1 MPPPPPEVAGWV
13 DLVIWGA
20 ILFIVVI
27 VAVALAEYMLRWLRS
42 PPTTQT
48 QAPSMQASTSIPEN
62 EVFKELL
69 QEIRALREEIRELR
83 RELRE

>member
-1 MPPPPPEVAGWV
+1 MPPPPPELAGWV
-13 DLVIWGA
+13 DFIVWGV

-42 PPTTQT
+42 PPTTQVRA
-48 QAPSMQASTSIPEN
+48 QPASASTSAAEG

>member
-1 MPPPPPEVAGWV
+1 MPPPPPELAGWIDFIV
-13 DLVIWGA
+13 WGA

-27 VAVALAEYMLRWLRS
+27 VAVALAEYMLRWLRTS
-42 PPTTQT
+42 QP
-48 QAPSMQASTSIPEN
+48 MQAHPQPVTTSANTAEN
-62 EVFKELL
+62 EAFKELL

>member
-20 ILFIVVI
+20 VLFIMI
-27 VAVALAEYMLRWLRS
+27 IIAVAFAEYLLKWLRS
-42 PPTTQT
+42 PLTQSQPTQ
-48 QAPSMQASTSIPEN
+48 PSTTEN
-62 EVFKELL
+62 EIFKELL
-69 QEIRALREEIRELR
+69 REVKALREEIRELR